1 MEPTLRS
8 AQVLKQEAEDIGFE
22 GKDILE
28 YVKEQQKLDR
38 EERAAWR
45 EDRKRADESEEKK
58 RADEIKIQLAKIQ
71 ADKELAL
78 KEMELHEQARQ
89 AQVTAS
95 SATTPPPRNK
105 DAKSPKLPSF
115 IDEKDELGSYLLRF
129 ERYTENASWEKD
141 TWAIK
146 LSALLTGRAMDV
158 YTRMSDADASDYDKL
173 KKALLTRYNYTE
185 DGYRKRFREA
195 TPETEETPDQFVIR
209 LKNYLA
215 KWLELS
221 GSSPQNFDALVD
233 LIVKEQFINACSEDL
248 AMYLL
253 ERGPKDLVELT
264 TWAQKYLIAHKEQL
278 GKSKATVQPRRVDQK
293 KTTQSKPDSSQ
304 GRQRL
309 LQCYCCRGFGHRQSE
324 CGTKISPGKDQKGSS
339 TPVSQSSQKK
349 TRAMVAQLDEDG
361 EKAFTC
367 VEVEGT
373 RSRSNS
379 KKSGTEGST
388 DSDRAVYN
396 AVCRAQSNDG
406 QTYVGVGKLNGRPVK
421 VLRDTGC
428 TGMIVDRALVPEAQG
443 SLQMVDH
450 TLIDVP
456 LANVYLDSPYYK
468 GHCRVMCVSSPVYPV
483 IIGNVRGARRM
494 LPDPDWKAEDQP
506 GVRARTSGGNKD
518 KDNDDNQGGDIPAW
532 MFRRS
537 NQKTGKSAPKER
549 DSKVKPAQPKEND
562 DRARRNVKVKEGAT
576 EEKCVAGP
584 VVTRAQAKK
593 SDKVHPLKVKEAM
606 SSVDKSTIENL
617 QKKDSTLK
625 KCFDCI
631 GKPIIR
637 ENYVGEFY
645 KKNGLLYRKHQ
656 ETKTGRSF
664 NQLVVP
670 KELRRQ
676 VMSVNHES
684 AFSGHL
690 GAKKTEVRIL
700 PNFFWPGLR
709 QDVIRFCLSCDVCQ
723 RTVKRGSVKKVP
735 LGSMPLIDTPFK
747 RVAVDIVGPIAPPS
761 EAGHRYILTLVDY
774 ATKYPEAVPLKKITT
789 EAVAE
794 ALYSRTA
801 KR

>member
-1 MEPTLRS
+1 MEPRLRS
-8 AQVLKQEAEDIGFE
+8 TQVLKQEAEDIGLQ
-22 GKDILE
+22 GKDIAE
-28 YVKEQQKLDR
+28 YVTRQQTLDR

-45 EDRKRADESEEKK
+45 EAQKRQVEIRMAELHAEDKK
-58 RADEIKIQLAKIQ
+58 RADEVQAEREKMADEIHFAPIEAAKEQAKIE
-71 ADKELAL
+71 AEKELAL
-78 KEMELHEQARQ
+78 KELELKAEQSQ
-89 AQVTAS
+89 ASTSPA
-95 SATTPPPRNK
+95 ATPPPRNK
-105 DAKSPKLPSF
+105 DGKSPKLPSF
-115 IDEKDELGSYLLRF
+115 IDELDSYLLHF

-158 YTRMSDADASDYDKL
+158 YTRMSDADTSDYDKL

-221 GSSPQNFDALVD
+221 GSSPQNFDALVEM
-233 LIVKEQFINACSEDL
+233 IVKEQFINACSEDL

-278 GKSKATVQPRRVDQK
+278 GKTKARVQPRRADQK
-293 KTTQSKPDSSQ
+293 KMTQAKPDLSQ
-304 GRQRL
+304 GRQRS
-309 LQCYCCRGFGHRQSE
+309 LQCYCCHGFEHRQSE

-349 TRAMVAQLDEDG
+349 TRAMVAQLDKDG

-373 RSRSNS
+373 RSRRNS
-379 KKSGTEGST
+379 KKSGTEGWT
-388 DSDRAVYN
+388 NSDRAVYS
-396 AVCRAQSNDG
+396 AVCRAQSYDG

-421 VLRDTGC
+421 VLQDTVC
-428 TGMIVDRALVPEAQG
+428 TGMIVNRALVSKVMVIPGSSG

-456 LANVYLDSPYYK
+456 LANLYLDSPYYK
-468 GHCRVMCVSSPVYPV
+468 GHCRVMCVSCPVYPV

-494 LPDPDWKAEDQP
+494 LPDPDWKAEDEP

-518 KDNDDNQGGDIPAW
+518 KDNDDNQDGDIPAW

-537 NQKTGKSAPKER
+537 NQKTEKSAPKER
-549 DSKVKPAQPKEND
+549 DSKKKPAQPKGNND
-562 DRARRNVKVKEGAT
+562 HARRNVKVKKSAT

-617 QKKDSTLK
+617 QKKDLTLQNVL
-625 KCFDCI
+625 I
-631 GKPIIR
+631 
-637 ENYVGEFY
+637 
-645 KKNGLLYRKHQ
+645 
-656 ETKTGRSF
+656 
-664 NQLVVP
+664 
-670 KELRRQ
+670 
-676 VMSVNHES
+676 
-684 AFSGHL
+684 A
-690 GAKKTEVRIL
+690 
-700 PNFFWPGLR
+700 
-709 QDVIRFCLSCDVCQ
+709 
-723 RTVKRGSVKKVP
+723 
-735 LGSMPLIDTPFK
+735 LGS
-747 RVAVDIVGPIAPPS
+747 RSS
-761 EAGHRYILTLVDY
+761 ER
-774 ATKYPEAVPLKKITT
+774 TT
-789 EAVAE
+789 
-794 ALYSRTA
+794 
-801 KR
+801 